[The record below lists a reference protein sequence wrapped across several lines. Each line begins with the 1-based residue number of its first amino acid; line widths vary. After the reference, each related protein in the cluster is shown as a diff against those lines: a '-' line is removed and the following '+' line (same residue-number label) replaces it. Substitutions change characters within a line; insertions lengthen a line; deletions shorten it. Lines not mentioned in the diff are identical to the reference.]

1 MIQRPPADP
10 RGRPGPAPSKEESVR
25 RRYRALVRLWPRWY
39 RDAYGEEM
47 EEAFLTL
54 LRMDR
59 ERSGR
64 LGTVRCWMGAVADAL
79 VGGLSMRAR
88 RSPGGRFETGRG
100 LGGGEVMGSMIS
112 DVRFAVR
119 ALVRR
124 PVFALTA
131 VSTLGR
137 ST

>member
-10 RGRPGPAPSKEESVR
+10 RQRPGPARSKDESVR

-59 ERSGR
+59 ERSGW

-79 VGGLSMRAR
+79 L
-88 RSPGGRFETGRG
+88 GRPIRDSKRTGRG
-100 LGGGEVMGSMIS
+100 
-112 DVRFAVR
+112 
-119 ALVRR
+119 
-124 PVFALTA
+124 
-131 VSTLGR
+131 
-137 ST
+137 